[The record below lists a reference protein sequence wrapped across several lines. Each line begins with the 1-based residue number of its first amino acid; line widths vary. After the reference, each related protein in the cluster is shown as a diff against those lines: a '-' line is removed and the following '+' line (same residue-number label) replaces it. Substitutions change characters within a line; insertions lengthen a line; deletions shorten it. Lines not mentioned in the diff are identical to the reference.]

1 MGQAQT
7 DTIDIVGRQG
17 QLYRISGPGQAA
29 QGVFLAPNSTGL
41 LDDAPVKTIW
51 HKTMFGQS
59 MSGMEWERREIVC
72 TLNIGYDVEYPL
84 DPERD
89 PDEWHD
95 LYSEIRSAFS
105 FTEDT
110 KIIYGAPDGDRILY
124 ARMLE
129 KPKPFSTHSFE
140 GKDPKLWSFGSIV
153 MTMACEFPFYIGASD
168 VYEWEFEGSGT
179 FWTRLPFFNPSDVP
193 IWPIYWVTEGAMWHI
208 PDFSWGNEEYG
219 RGLDDLDKVV
229 RTPLLVTG
237 ENVEIQTRPDLET
250 YQSEND
256 APVGL
261 RSNGRDFEYPIP
273 PGEGV
278 GQDNPDEGAGFTA
291 SQVTDGGA
299 LRMELPRWYS
309 SPFSRPKLTRRLAGV

>member
-1 MGQAQT
+1 M
-7 DTIDIVGRQG
+7 
-17 QLYRISGPGQAA
+17 
-29 QGVFLAPNSTGL
+29 APNSTGL

-51 HKTMFGQS
+51 HKTMFGQA
-59 MSGMEWERREIVC
+59 MSGMEWDRREGVF
-72 TLNIGYDVEYPL
+72 TLNVGHDEAL

-110 KIIYGAPDGDRILY
+110 KVIYGSADGDRILY
-124 ARMLE
+124 IRLLE

-140 GKDPKLWSFGSIV
+140 GKDPKLWAFGSLV
-153 MTMACEFPFYIGASD
+153 VTFACEFPFYLGPSD
-168 VYEWEFEGSGT
+168 WFEWQFEGTGQ

-193 IWPIYWVTEGAMWHI
+193 IWPYYQVSSGAMWHI
-208 PDFSWGNEEYG
+208 PDFSWGNDEYG
-219 RGLDDLDKVV
+219 RGQDDLGKVV
-229 RTPLLVTG
+229 RTPFLRPG
-237 ENVEIQTRPDLET
+237 EACDIYTRPDIDT

-256 APVGL
+256 SPVGL

-278 GQDNPDEGAGFTA
+278 GSDESDPGATFMAT
-291 SQVTDGGA
+291 QVDGAAG

-309 SPFSRPKLTRRLAGV
+309 SPYSRPRLTRALT